1 MATPTTVQ
9 RTAEVGDDFRTFTT
23 AGVHTQ
29 GVSIVDEAGAHQGV
43 TGNALVVDPGTVT
56 IDDSTPIDVNVAS
69 QTAAFAIDDSTPIDV
84 NIASGIANPL
94 PVSLA
99 AETFV
104 RYSTPAAGED
114 TKLDIGTGACE
125 LRQLRVILDPTVT
138 SVRYLMFFN
147 QTGAISPGTDPD
159 WRMVVPIAGEASETF
174 AKGEMAFSTGLSI
187 ALSST
192 YDDLTV
198 TTASEG
204 FFQVV
209 VAV

>member
-1 MATPTTVQ
+1 MATPSTVQ
-9 RTAEVGDDFRTFTT
+9 RTAEVGDDYRTFTN
-23 AGVHTQ
+23 AGVRSQ
-29 GVSIVDEAGAHQGV
+29 AVALVDDNGAQSGV
-43 TGNALVVDPGTVT
+43 TGNALLVDPGIV
-56 IDDSTPIDVNVAS
+56 
-69 QTAAFAIDDSTPIDV
+69 AIDDSTPIDV

-94 PVSLA
+94 PVSLT

-114 TKLDIGTGACE
+114 SEADIGTGACE
-125 LRQLRVILDPTVT
+125 VRQLRVILDPTVT
-138 SVRYLMFFN
+138 NVRYLMFFN
-147 QTGAISPGTDPD
+147 SLTVPANATAPV

-174 AKGEMAFSTGLSI
+174 AKGEMAFATGCSI

-192 YDDLTV
+192 HDDLTV